1 VKRWVIV
8 LAALTVLTTAVAAVA
23 AIPDTNGV
31 IHGCRNTKTG
41 VLRVIDTEKGQT
53 CSNKE
58 AALTWNQTG
67 PQGPA
72 RPQGP
77 EGPQGPQGPSGVSG
91 VEVVSRS
98 LHTDNGFA
106 AVAAIC
112 PDEKFAVSGGYSYVP
127 DNPDITDWSIDVQ
140 RNQPWTTPPTVAPWW
155 MVWAK
160 ADVPGTLTTYGYCI
174 YRP

>member
-1 VKRWVIV
+1 LRKTLIPVAALLIV
-8 LAALTVLTTAVAAVA
+8 LVAAVTA
-23 AIPDTNGV
+23 AAFIPDANGV

-41 VLRVIDTEKGQT
+41 VVRVIDTDKGEI
-53 CSNKE
+53 CSKNQ

-72 RPQGP
+72 
-77 EGPQGPQGPSGVSG
+77 GPQGPQGPSGVSG

-106 AVAAIC
+106 AVAAVC

-127 DNPDITDWSIDVQ
+127 DNPDTTEWAINVQ
-140 RNQPWTTPPTVAPWW
+140 RNQPWTTPPTIAAWW
-155 MVWAK
+155 MVHAK
-160 ADVPGTLTTYGYCI
+160 ANVPGTLTTYAYCMN
-174 YRP
+174 RP